1 MPPAAPSHPM
11 MSQSEGAASKITLNM
26 TNPIHPTR
34 LACIC
39 LLTTA
44 TALGQAGSPASEHGD
59 SFDLTVG
66 STGLSFGN
74 GQDMNGIRFAW
85 RDGHFIR
92 VNGLNLSAWTPYDT
106 PSGEVNGISFG
117 IVGPAA
123 QQMRGLSIGLG
134 GVLAQNSME
143 GVNIGGLGLVSEGV
157 ITGINVAGL
166 GLVAQGSISGI
177 SIGGLGLVGQ
187 RDMTGLNLAGL
198 GVIQQGTATGI
209 NFGGLGVV
217 SQGSLI
223 GINSAVLGLVAQQ
236 QMMGVNIGGLGTV
249 AQSDIFGLTIG
260 GLGLVTQGQLAGC
273 SVGGLGT
280 VAQGSIRGLSVGGL
294 GLVSQGAI
302 TGLNVAGLGCVARE
316 KITGVSVTLG
326 MVRSEQ
332 GITGITFGGYRL
344 TAPVITG
351 ANLSIAWTESAELA
365 GFTVAAY
372 NRTFGTQRGL
382 VIGLFNHT
390 ESLLGVQIG
399 LVNYVENNPSWAR
412 ILPFINANL

>member
-1 MPPAAPSHPM
+1 M
-11 MSQSEGAASKITLNM
+11 MNSTHAT
-26 TNPIHPTR
+26 H

-39 LLTTA
+39 LLATA
-44 TALGQAGSPASEHGD
+44 TALSQAGSPASDHGG

-85 RDGHFIR
+85 RDGNFIR
-92 VNGLNLSAWTPYDT
+92 VNGLNLSAWTPYDAL
-106 PSGEVNGISFG
+106 SGEVNGISFG

-123 QQMRGLSIGLG
+123 RQMRGISIGLG
-134 GVLAQNSME
+134 GVLAQYSME
-143 GVNIGGLGLVSEGV
+143 GINIGGLGLVSEGV
-157 ITGINVAGL
+157 MTGINVAGL
-166 GLVAQGSISGI
+166 GLVAQGSIGGI
-177 SIGGLGLVGQ
+177 NIGGLGLIGQ
-187 RDMTGLNLAGL
+187 DDMAGLNLAGL
-198 GVIQQGTATGI
+198 GVIPQGTATGI

-217 SQGSLI
+217 AQGSLI
-223 GINSAVLGLVAQQ
+223 GINTAVLGLVAQQ
-236 QMMGVNIGGLGTV
+236 QMIGVNIGGLGTV
-249 AQSDIFGLTIG
+249 AQSDIFGLNIG

-280 VAQGSIRGLSVGGL
+280 VAQGAIRGLSVGGL

-302 TGLNVAGLGCVARE
+302 LGLNVAGLGCVAQE
-316 KITGVSVTLG
+316 KISGVSVTLG

-332 GITGITFGGYRL
+332 DITGFTFGGYRL

-351 ANLSIAWTESAELA
+351 ANVSIAWTESAELT
-365 GFTVAAY
+365 GFTIAAY
-372 NRTFGTQRGL
+372 NRTFGMQRGL
-382 VIGLFNHT
+382 VIGIFNHT